1 MPPILIF
8 SPWEGVKVTP
18 SESLPAQMGG
28 LGSKA
33 SRWGWLAGREWEG
46 REGKGREQRGE
57 KGREQRGEK
66 GREAGRGER
75 VTYDFNVAAGM
86 VVVARRP

>member
-1 MPPILIF
+1 MPPTLIF

-57 KGREQRGEK
+57 KGRET
-66 GREAGRGER
+66 GRGEQ